1 MCRLTK
7 KRQALEWSFAPS
19 VRDDSHPDHQSAA
32 TVVALSPRTMT
43 APTSSRPRL
52 RRTLGLLDTVMV
64 NVGVMVGSAI
74 FLTASDVARAV
85 AHPALQLGA
94 WVVAAIFSL
103 FGALTIAELGASLP
117 HAGGLYVYLR
127 EAFGAPWGFFYGW
140 ALFVVI
146 QTAAIAAVGVA
157 FATYCGHFVALSA
170 LAAQLVAVVIIALL
184 TALNVLGVR
193 QGVVT
198 QNVVTA
204 AKLAVMLGLI
214 ALAFSRGP
222 AGALGNLTHAPAT
235 GPMPAG
241 LAALGGALI
250 GPLFAFDGWITTSY
264 IGGEVKRPERNVPL
278 CALASVAIV
287 TALYLG
293 INAAYLYILGPTGV
307 AHSPLVAA
315 DTAQALIGARGADL
329 AAAMVIVATLGAL
342 NGNILGGAR
351 VFYAMAEEGLF
362 PRSLARIHPRL
373 GTPAVALAAQGA
385 VSIAL
390 VFTGRFDQLLTAC
403 LFASWL
409 FYALGGLAV
418 FVLRR
423 RKDLP
428 RPYRV
433 WGYPV
438 VPALFVAFAALLL
451 VATVAAAPRDAAV
464 GTALLATALP
474 AYAVFARRRRAA

>member
-1 MCRLTK
+1 M
-7 KRQALEWSFAPS
+7 
-19 VRDDSHPDHQSAA
+19 V
-32 TVVALSPRTMT
+32 
-43 APTSSRPRL
+43 SRPGL
-52 RRTLGLLDTVMV
+52 RRTLGLVDAVMV

-74 FLTASDVARAV
+74 FLTASEVARAV

-146 QTAAIAAVGVA
+146 QTAAIAAVGVV
-157 FATYCGHFVALSA
+157 FATYCGQFVALSP
-170 LAAQLVAVVIIALL
+170 LAAQLVAVVVIALL

-198 QNVVTA
+198 QNVVTVT
-204 AKLAVMLGLI
+204 KLAVMLGLI
-214 ALAFSRGP
+214 ALAFLRGP
-222 AGALGNLTHAPAT
+222 AGALGNLTHAPPAT

-293 INAAYLYILGPTGV
+293 INAAYLYTLGPAAV

-315 DTAQALIGARGADL
+315 DTAQAIIGPRGADL

-351 VFYAMAEEGLF
+351 VFYAMAQEGLF
-362 PRSLARIHPRL
+362 PRSVARIHPRL

-390 VFTGRFDQLLTAC
+390 VFTGRFEQLLTAC

-423 RKDLP
+423 RPDLP

-451 VATVAAAPRDAAV
+451 VATVAAAPRDAAL
-464 GTALLATALP
+464 GSALLATALP
-474 AYAVFARRRRAA
+474 AYLVFARRRRVAG